1 MKKVVI
7 FLVLLQ
13 VVVSCRLRSEND
25 KNNVSIFVNLP
36 PDKCGNVKLWVNDTV
51 VYDGSFVYQKDCEI
65 YNDMLV
71 AKIAKSNKAYKF
83 KVILLDSDTIFYY
96 KMQNVDSIRISL
108 ENNKFYMFDNNDHR
122 RWLLD

>member
-1 MKKVVI
+1 MKECVI

-13 VVVSCRLRSEND
+13 VLASCTFRSEND
-25 KNNVSIFVNLP
+25 KNKVSVFVNLP

-51 VYDGSFVYQKDCEI
+51 KYDDSFVYQKDCEF

-71 AKIAKSNKAYKF
+71 AKIDKSNKTYKF

-96 KMQNVDSIRISL
+96 KMENVDSIRISL
-108 ENNKFYMFDNNDHR
+108 ENNQFYIFDNRDLR
-122 RWLLD
+122 RWLWD